1 MSLNIAPLILIS
13 LFAGFVKGVVGFAM
27 PLIMFSGFLVFLP
40 QEKAIALIILPAF
53 ISNIFQAYGLSVLET
68 RKFFFNYLVL
78 IIVLFSMVYIVSQ
91 FFLIVTEKFIHLTL
105 VILIFAFL
113 YFQLAGI
120 RFHILKRSKVFQVIF
135 GIISGFFG
143 GISGQWGPP
152 LVIYFLSQNLS
163 VKQIICYQGL
173 TYSIASLALIGGHIN
188 SGVFSIELALLSIPF
203 ILISSLGQYAGTV
216 FRELQST
223 NKFRK
228 FTLLTLFL
236 FGVLFIFRV
245 ISNSSLF

>member
-1 MSLNIAPLILIS
+1 
-13 LFAGFVKGVVGFAM
+13 
-27 PLIMFSGFLVFLP
+27 
-40 QEKAIALIILPAF
+40 
-53 ISNIFQAYGLSVLET
+53 
-68 RKFFFNYLVL
+68 
-78 IIVLFSMVYIVSQ
+78 
-91 FFLIVTEKFIHLTL
+91 
-105 VILIFAFL
+105 
-113 YFQLAGI
+113 
-120 RFHILKRSKVFQVIF
+120 
-135 GIISGFFG
+135 
-143 GISGQWGPP
+143 
-152 LVIYFLSQNLS
+152 

-188 SGVFSIELALLSIPF
+188 SGVLSIELALLSIPF

-236 FGVLFIFRV
+236 FGVFFIFRV

>member
-91 FFLIVTEKFIHLTL
+91 FFLIVTESFIHLTL
-105 VILIFAFL
+105 AILIFSFL
-113 YFQLAGI
+113 YFQLAGT

-163 VKQIICYQGL
+163 MKQIICYQGL

-188 SGVFSIELALLSIPF
+188 SGVLSIELALLSIPF

-236 FGVLFIFRV
+236 FGVFFIFRV
-245 ISNSSLF
+245 IYKNFFL

>member
-78 IIVLFSMVYIVSQ
+78 IIVLLSMVYIVSQ
-91 FFLIVTEKFIHLTL
+91 FFLIVTESFIHLTL
-105 VILIFAFL
+105 AILIFVFL
-113 YFQLAGI
+113 YFQLTGI

-163 VKQIICYQGL
+163 MKQIICYQGL

-188 SGVFSIELALLSIPF
+188 SGVLSIELALLSIPF

-216 FRELQST
+216 FRELQSK

-236 FGVLFIFRV
+236 FGVFFIFRV
-245 ISNSSLF
+245 IYISFF

>member
-105 VILIFAFL
+105 AILIFVFL

-163 VKQIICYQGL
+163 MKQIICYQGL

-188 SGVFSIELALLSIPF
+188 SGVLSIELALLSIPF

-236 FGVLFIFRV
+236 FGVFFIFRV

>member
-1 MSLNIAPLILIS
+1 MELLIIALPLIAS
-13 LFAGFVKGVVGFAM
+13 
-27 PLIMFSGFLVFLP
+27 
-40 QEKAIALIILPAF
+40 
-53 ISNIFQAYGLSVLET
+53 
-68 RKFFFNYLVL
+68 
-78 IIVLFSMVYIVSQ
+78 
-91 FFLIVTEKFIHLTL
+91 
-105 VILIFAFL
+105 
-113 YFQLAGI
+113 
-120 RFHILKRSKVFQVIF
+120 
-135 GIISGFFG
+135 IISGFFG

-188 SGVFSIELALLSIPF
+188 SGVLSIELVLISIPF
-203 ILISSLGQYAGTV
+203 ILISSLGQYAGTA

-236 FGVLFIFRV
+236 FGVFFIFRV
-245 ISNSSLF
+245 IYKNFFL

>member
-1 MSLNIAPLILIS
+1 VSLNIVHLILIS

-53 ISNIFQAYGLSVLET
+53 MSNIFQAYGLSVLET

-105 VILIFAFL
+105 AILIFVFL
-113 YFQLAGI
+113 YFQLTGI

-135 GIISGFFG
+135 GVISGFFG

-163 VKQIICYQGL
+163 MKQIICYQGL

-188 SGVFSIELALLSIPF
+188 SGVLSIELVLISIPF

-236 FGVLFIFRV
+236 FGVFFIFRV
-245 ISNSSLF
+245 IHKNFFL

>member
-1 MSLNIAPLILIS
+1 MSLGMAPLILIS

-105 VILIFAFL
+105 AILIFTFL

-163 VKQIICYQGL
+163 MKQIICYQGL

-188 SGVFSIELALLSIPF
+188 SGVLSIELALLSIPF

-236 FGVLFIFRV
+236 FGVFFVFRV
-245 ISNSSLF
+245 ISNNSLF

>member
-27 PLIMFSGFLVFLP
+27 PLIMFSGFLAFLP

-78 IIVLFSMVYIVSQ
+78 IIVLFSMVFIVSQ
-91 FFLIVTEKFIHLTL
+91 FFLIVTENFIHLTL
-105 VILIFAFL
+105 AILIFAFL

-188 SGVFSIELALLSIPF
+188 SGVLSIELALLSIPF

-236 FGVLFIFRV
+236 FGVFFIFRV

>member
-53 ISNIFQAYGLSVLET
+53 ISNISQAYGLSLLET

-78 IIVLFSMVYIVSQ
+78 IIILFSAVYIVSQ

-105 VILIFAFL
+105 AILIFVFL
-113 YFQLAGI
+113 YFQLTGI
-120 RFHILKRSKVFQVIF
+120 RFHILKGSKVFQAIF

-163 VKQIICYQGL
+163 MKQIICYQGL

-188 SGVFSIELALLSIPF
+188 SGVLTIELALLSIPF

-216 FRELQST
+216 FRELQNT

-228 FTLLTLFL
+228 FTLLALFL
-236 FGVLFIFRV
+236 FGIFFIFRV
-245 ISNSSLF
+245 ISNSSVL